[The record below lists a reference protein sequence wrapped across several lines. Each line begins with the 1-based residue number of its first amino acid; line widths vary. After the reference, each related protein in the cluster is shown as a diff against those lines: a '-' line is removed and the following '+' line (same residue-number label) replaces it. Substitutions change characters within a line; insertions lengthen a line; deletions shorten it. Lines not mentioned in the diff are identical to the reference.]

1 MRACGAV
8 PSAAPLL
15 LLVLVLLSLVFLV
28 LENLGRKSLP
38 VVARN
43 VVLDFLISSTK
54 YIAFQTQTM
63 SRYSKKKAIAKTL
76 PLGQEL
82 LRDFDLNALQ
92 GLLELLSPGWARLVD
107 SFSFTLVGVMSI
119 LETLLA
125 LLSRG
130 GLCFVG

>member
-8 PSAAPLL
+8 PSAALLL

-43 VVLDFLISSTK
+43 VVLDFLINK
-54 YIAFQTQTM
+54 VHRFQTQTM